1 MKSVVPSTAV
11 ALLLW
16 SAAAA
21 TAQTQSLGDLARQE
35 AERRKAIKSSGKVY
49 TNGTLRAEP
58 QAATPANPQP
68 GQTPQGAPATA
79 ASPAAEPEADSPAPT
94 ASLKPEDDPRN
105 PAYWQRRL
113 TTERAALS
121 RAESFALALQSRI
134 NALSTDFVNRDDP
147 AQRIVVGADRDK
159 AVADLAKVNQ
169 EIQQHQK
176 AIAGIQESG
185 RRAGVPAGW
194 VR

>member
-1 MKSVVPSTAV
+1 MKSVVIPSTAV

-21 TAQTQSLGDLARQE
+21 TAQSQSLGDLARQE
-35 AERRKAIKSSGKVY
+35 AERRKAIKTSGKVY
-49 TNGTLRAEP
+49 TNLTLRPEAQP
-58 QAATPANPQP
+58 ATPVVAQP
-68 GQTPQGAPATA
+68 GQAPQSA
-79 ASPAAEPEADSPAPT
+79 PAAEAEPDSPAP
-94 ASLKPEDDPRN
+94 AAALKPEDDPKRQE
-105 PAYWQRRL
+105 YWQKRL
-113 TTERAALS
+113 ATERDGLA

-147 AQRIVVGADRDK
+147 AQRAVVGADRDK
-159 AVADLAKVNQ
+159 AVADLARVNQ
-169 EIQQHQK
+169 EILQHQK
-176 AIAGIQESG
+176 AIAGIQEDG